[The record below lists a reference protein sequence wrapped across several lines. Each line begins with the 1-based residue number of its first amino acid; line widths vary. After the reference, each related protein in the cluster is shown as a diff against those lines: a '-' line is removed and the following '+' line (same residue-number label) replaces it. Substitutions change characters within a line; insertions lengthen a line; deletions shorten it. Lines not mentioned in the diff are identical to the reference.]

1 MVAKRLRL
9 ADRET
14 MAIETLH
21 VRSALVPGLTAA
33 DLEGGS
39 FYELLRERYGVS
51 IAGGVQSIE
60 PTVTERGGVVGA
72 GRAAPFAG
80 VHVRALQPR

>member
-21 VRSALVPGLTAA
+21 VRDALVPGLTAA
-33 DLEGGS
+33 DLEGES
-39 FYELLRERYGVS
+39 FYELLRERYGDRRS
-51 IAGGVQSIE
+51 
-60 PTVTERGGVVGA
+60 
-72 GRAAPFAG
+72 RAAC
-80 VHVRALQPR
+80 RRSSRR